1 MKIRTGFVS
10 NSSSSSFIVATKADK
25 KDFKITVEL
34 TLDHLV
40 DKVIK
45 TEARWQEH
53 CVECGCFETLQELL
67 DDSYSGPKYLKGL
80 NEIKA
85 GKTLLVGS
93 CSNESYDDE
102 TGAEMYLFNN
112 GLKGLNPKKFKV
124 IEDPQY

>member
-10 NSSSSSFIVATKADK
+10 NSSSSSFVVATKADK
-25 KDFKITVEL
+25 KELKIQVEL

-40 DKVIK
+40 NKVIK
-45 TEARWQEH
+45 TEKQWEEY
-53 CVECGCFETLQELL
+53 CLENYGFETLQELFE
-67 DDSYSGPKYLKGL
+67 DKYYSPKYLGGL

-112 GLKGLNPKKFKV
+112 GLKELNPKKFKV
-124 IEDPQY
+124 IEDPQH